1 MPLHPTQGGVF
12 VLQVNDLRISI
23 DGGMEDLREKTAAAL
38 GVAPGQLR
46 EVRLVRQSID
56 ARRKS
61 DVHYVCAVRCALSE
75 AQERNILARAKGSK
89 ITAVDARPYVFPA
102 LCRDPKAL
110 RPVVVGMGPAGLFAA
125 LFLARAGLPPIVL
138 ERGKSVEARAKDVER
153 LWSNGVLSESSN
165 VLFGEGG
172 AGAFSDGKL
181 NTGIHDPR
189 LTAVL
194 ETFAEFGAPEDIL
207 YVQKPHVG
215 TDNLRVV
222 VANLRA
228 ELLRLG
234 CDIRFQHTLTGL
246 KTANGALQGIEVSSP
261 SGGYALPCDCLILA
275 PGHSARDT
283 FRMLQAAG
291 VPMEAKAFAIGA
303 RIEHSQE
310 AVSRQQFGGAWKK
323 LPAASYK
330 LSCHLANGRGV
341 FSFCVCPGGQVVCSA
356 SEEGGVVTNGMSY
369 RARDGQNINGG
380 LLVSVTPADFGSSDP
395 LAGLAFQRQWEELAF
410 RLGGGGFCAPAQ
422 TVGSFLTQSKPSLT
436 SSLVPT
442 YRPGVTAAALDGCLP
457 AFVTDSLREALPLLG
472 RRLPGFDDP
481 AALLTGVETRS
492 SSPVRLLRGE
502 SLSSP
507 LRGLYPAGEGA
518 GWAGG
523 IASAAAD
530 GIRVAEAVAT
540 QI

>member
-1 MPLHPTQGGVF
+1 M
-12 VLQVNDLRISI
+12 LQVNDLRISL
-23 DGGMEDLREKTAAAL
+23 DDGMEELQAKAAHLL
-38 GVAPGQLR
+38 GVPPGQL
-46 EVRLVRQSID
+46 EDFRLVRQSID
-56 ARRKS
+56 ARKKS
-61 DVHYVCAVRCALSE
+61 DVHYVCAVRYTLPE
-75 AQERNILARAKGSK
+75 AQERKLLARAKGK
-89 ITAVDARPYVFPA
+89 VLAVDPKPYVFPA
-102 LCRDPKAL
+102 LRRDPKAL

-138 ERGKSVEARAKDVER
+138 ERGKPVEERARDVER
-153 LWSNGVLSESSN
+153 LWSGGVLDETSN
-165 VLFGEGG
+165 VQFGEGG

-194 ETFAEFGAPEDIL
+194 ETFAQFGAPQDIL
-207 YVQKPHVG
+207 YAQKPHVG
-215 TDNLRVV
+215 TDNLRLV

-234 CDIRFQHTLTGL
+234 CDVRFQHTLTGL
-246 KTANGALQGIEVSSP
+246 NTAGNALRGIEAAGP
-261 SGGYALPCDCLILA
+261 TGTYTLPCDCLILA

-283 FRMLQAAG
+283 FRMLRAAG
-291 VPMEAKAFAIGA
+291 VPMEAKPFAIGV

-310 AVSRQQFGGAWKK
+310 SVSRQQFGPAWTK

-330 LSCHLANGRGV
+330 LSCHLENGRGV
-341 FSFCVCPGGQVVCSA
+341 FSFCVCPGGEVVCSA
-356 SEEGGVVTNGMSY
+356 SEAGGVVTNGMSFY
-369 RARDGQNINGG
+369 ARNGQNINGG
-380 LLVSVTPADFGSSDP
+380 LLVGVTPADFEGTDP
-395 LAGLAFQRQWEELAF
+395 LAGMAFQRQWEELAF
-410 RLGGGGFCAPAQ
+410 SLGGGGFSAPAQ
-422 TVGSFLTQSKPSLT
+422 TVGSFLTQGKPVLSPSIT
-436 SSLVPT
+436 PT

-457 AFVTDSLREALPLLG
+457 PFVISSLRDALPLLG

-492 SSPVRLLRGE
+492 SSPVRLLRGDD
-502 SLSSP
+502 LQSP

-540 QI
+540 QV

>member
-1 MPLHPTQGGVF
+1 MLQINNLRLSPGGSPEE
-12 VLQVNDLRISI
+12 LRA
-23 DGGMEDLREKTAAAL
+23 KAANLL
-38 GVAPGQLR
+38 GVSPGQL
-46 EVRLVRQSID
+46 ENFRLVRQSID
-56 ARRKS
+56 ARKKS
-61 DVHYVCAVRCALSE
+61 DVHYVCAVRCSLPPSL
-75 AQERNILARAKGSK
+75 ERKLIARGKGKILAVEAK
-89 ITAVDARPYVFPA
+89 PYVFPS
-102 LCRDPKAL
+102 LRRDLQAT

-138 ERGKSVEARAKDVER
+138 ERGKPVEERVADVER
-153 LWSNGVLSESSN
+153 LWADGTLSETSN
-165 VLFGEGG
+165 VQFGEGG

-194 ETFAEFGAPEDIL
+194 ETFVEFGAPEDIL

-215 TDNLRVV
+215 TDNLRRV
-222 VANLRA
+222 VANLRG

-234 CDIRFQHTLTGL
+234 CDVRFQHTLTGL
-246 KTANGALQGIEVSSP
+246 QTGGSQLQAIEVTGP
-261 SGGYALPCDCLILA
+261 TGAYTLPCDCLILA

-283 FRMLQAAG
+283 FRMLERSG
-291 VPMEAKAFAIGA
+291 VPMEAKAFAIGV

-310 AVSRQQFGGAWKK
+310 AVSRRQFGEAWAK

-330 LSCHLANGRGV
+330 LSCHLPNGRGV
-341 FSFCVCPGGQVVCSA
+341 FSFCVCPGGEVVCSA
-356 SEEGGVVTNGMSY
+356 SEQGGVVTNGMSY

-380 LLVSVTPADFGSSDP
+380 LLVSVGPGDFEDSHP
-395 LAGLAFQRQWEELAF
+395 LAGMAFQRRWEELAYA
-410 RLGGGGFCAPAQ
+410 LGGGGFSAPAQ
-422 TVGSFLTQSKPSLT
+422 TVSSFLTKSKPVLSP
-436 SSLVPT
+436 SISPT

-457 AFVTDSLREALPLLG
+457 PFVTDSLRDALPILG
-472 RRLPGFDDP
+472 RKLPGFDDP

-492 SSPVRLLRGE
+492 SSPVRLLRGGDFQ
-502 SLSSP
+502 SP
-507 LRGLYPAGEGA
+507 IRGLYPAGEGA

-530 GIRVAEAVAT
+530 GIRVAEAVAV